1 MKEKTL
7 HLTHVLSDP
16 TRYSIYEYLIESSK
30 PVTVKEIATIV
41 GIHTNVAR
49 LHLTKLAEVKLID
62 SYINQEKSSGR
73 PNRLYI
79 PSEEAIEISFPYRDY
94 KLLSSITIEA
104 IAKLGDA
111 GKSVLFEVGKD
122 YGQKM
127 IRKLKASKHE
137 EDISKLEK
145 VKLLTEASTFLG
157 LHASFEYNE
166 KTDNIIYKISNCPFK
181 ELTSKS
187 DRMICDLHN
196 EFLNGMFKEVFTKME
211 FYEMT
216 NMLDGCKVCSYSVK
230 I

>member
-7 HLTHVLSDP
+7 QLTHVLSDP

-30 PVTVKEIATIV
+30 PVTVKEIATMV

-49 LHLTKLAEVKLID
+49 LHLTKLTEVKLID
-62 SYINQEKSSGR
+62 SYVNQEKTSGR

-137 EDISKLEK
+137 ENISKLEK
-145 VKLLTEASTFLG
+145 VKLLTEASSFLG

-166 KTDNIIYKISNCPFK
+166 KNDNITYKISNCPFK